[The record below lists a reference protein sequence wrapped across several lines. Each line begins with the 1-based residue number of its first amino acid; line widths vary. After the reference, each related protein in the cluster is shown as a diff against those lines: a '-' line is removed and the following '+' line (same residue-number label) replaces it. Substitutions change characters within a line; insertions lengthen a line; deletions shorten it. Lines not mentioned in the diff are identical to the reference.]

1 MSCRIYETPPPAPE
15 NRRSR
20 LGRLVLV
27 GSLLGG
33 FACATIF
40 ESNDVGTFGQR
51 YVTVTSTPP
60 GAVVVV
66 DGGTRINT
74 REDDDG

>member
-27 GSLLGG
+27 GSLLGASG
-33 FACATIF
+33 CATVL
-40 ESNDVGTFGQR
+40 ESADVGTFGRR

-66 DGGTRINT
+66 DGGARINV
-74 REDDDG
+74 REDDDD